1 MLICAARRQGRCAC
15 WDLKFLPRC
24 IGVHQINRNRLLFF
38 YKAVT
43 AFPCDGRV
51 QPSEVL
57 PGAHPWLPAT
67 HGSAGPGAGMA
78 AAAYLPAVSAPLD
91 VG

>member
-1 MLICAARRQGRCAC
+1 MT
-15 WDLKFLPRC
+15 FLC
-24 IGVHQINRNRLLFF
+24 F
-38 YKAVT
+38 YKAAT

-57 PGAHPWLPAT
+57 PGAHPRLPAA
-67 HGSAGPGAGMA
+67 HSSAGPGAGMA
-78 AAAYLPAVSAPLD
+78 AAGYLPAVSAPLD